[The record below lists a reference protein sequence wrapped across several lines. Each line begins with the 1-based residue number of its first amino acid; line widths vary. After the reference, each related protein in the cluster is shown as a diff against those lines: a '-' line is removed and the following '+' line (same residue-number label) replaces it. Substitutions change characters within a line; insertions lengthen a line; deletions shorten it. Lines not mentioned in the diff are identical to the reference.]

1 MVKLVKLCLQS
12 EQLIAKPPQQA
23 LYIRKH
29 TLEERDSLLR
39 ERLRVEALIWRLY
52 FKGWELVVN
61 IRRTHQRLET
71 TVVTSTNL
79 SWSNLLVLTHLDQE
93 EQ

>member
-12 EQLIAKPPQQA
+12 EQLIDKSPQQA

-29 TLEERDSLLR
+29 TLEERDSVLR
-39 ERLRVEALIWRLY
+39 ERLRVKALIWRLY

-61 IRRTHQRLET
+61 IQRTHQRT
-71 TVVTSTNL
+71 AVVTSTIL
-79 SWSNLLVLTHLDQE
+79 WSNLLVLTQ
-93 EQ
+93 